1 MESLVPLGVG
11 YRCRRETMRNLHK
24 LLLLAIAAVAA
35 FAFSA
40 SAASAQSGVELLLE
54 DNGHCS
60 DVVMDNHE
68 PTSATCTVHATGTAE
83 LYQHVAGVGEVLFSV
98 CDNEFEAAFNES
110 GAGFIYHQVLTPEG
124 SSCGREVCD
133 EAEGQVGEPGHTNMA
148 WPAQLSEAPG
158 VTPLRLA
165 VTFCL
170 YAHSADPASEGSAGT
185 PCSVNLWVNTDGQH
199 NYEVTSTD
207 PVTGEHA
214 APCVNLGGIV
224 ELEGHWVT
232 GVTPAH
238 PNRFEVVH
246 L

>member
-1 MESLVPLGVG
+1 
-11 YRCRRETMRNLHK
+11 MRNLHK

-40 SAASAQSGVELLLE
+40 SAASAQGVEVLLE

-68 PTSATCTVHATGTAE
+68 PVNATCTVRATGTAE
-83 LYQHVAGVGEVLFSV
+83 LYQHVAGVGEVLFSTCNNV
-98 CDNEFEAAFNES
+98 FEAAFNES
-110 GAGFIYHQVLTPEG
+110 GAGFIYNQILTPEG
-124 SSCGREVCD
+124 GDCGREVCD
-133 EAEGQVGEPGHTNMA
+133 EIEAPRDDEVGHKNLA

-170 YAHSADPASEGSAGT
+170 YAHNEDPASEGTTGT

-207 PVTGEHA
+207 PVTSDHQ

>member
-1 MESLVPLGVG
+1 
-11 YRCRRETMRNLHK
+11 MRKLHK
-24 LLLLAIAAVAA
+24 LLLLVIAAVAA

-40 SAASAQSGVELLLE
+40 SAASGQGVEVLLE

-60 DVVMDNHE
+60 PVVMDNHE
-68 PTSATCTVHATGTAE
+68 PVSATCRVRATGTLE
-83 LYQHVAGVGEVLFSV
+83 FYQHVAGVGEVLFST
-98 CDNEFEAAFNES
+98 CDIEFEAAFNES
-110 GAGFIYHQVLTPEG
+110 GAGFIYNQVLHPEG
-124 SSCGREVCD
+124 VPCGREVCD
-133 EAEGQVGEPGHTNMA
+133 EIEAPRDGEPGHKNLA

-165 VTFCL
+165 FTFCL
-170 YAHSADPASEGSAGT
+170 YAHNFDPASEGTSGT
-185 PCSVNLWVNTDGQH
+185 PCSLNLWVNTDGQH
-199 NYEVTSTD
+199 NYEITSTD
-207 PVTGEHA
+207 PVTGNHE

-224 ELEGHWVT
+224 ELEAHLVT

>member
-1 MESLVPLGVG
+1 
-11 YRCRRETMRNLHK
+11 MRNLHK
-24 LLLLAIAAVAA
+24 LLLLASVAVAA
-35 FAFSA
+35 FAFSV
-40 SAASAQSGVELLLE
+40 SAASAQSGVEVLLE

-60 DVVMDNHE
+60 NVVMDNHE
-68 PTSATCTVHATGTAE
+68 ATSASCRVEATGTAE
-83 LYQHVAGVGEVLFSV
+83 LYQHVAGVGEVRFSV
-98 CDNEFEAAFNES
+98 CDNQFTAAFDES

-133 EAEGQVGEPGHTNMA
+133 EAEAPGGGEPGHENLA

-170 YAHSADPASEGSAGT
+170 YAHNADPASEGSTGT

-199 NYEVTSTD
+199 NYEVTSTN
-207 PVTGEHA
+207 PVTGDHE
-214 APCVNLGGIV
+214 APCVNLDGIV

-232 GVTPAH
+232 AVTPGH

>member
-1 MESLVPLGVG
+1 
-11 YRCRRETMRNLHK
+11 MRNSRK
-24 LLLLAIAAVAA
+24 LLLSVIVAVAA

-40 SAASAQSGVELLLE
+40 SAASAQGVEVLLE

-68 PTSATCTVHATGTAE
+68 PVSATCTVHATGSFAF
-83 LYQHVAGVGEVLFSV
+83 YQHVAGVGEVLFST
-98 CDNEFEAAFNES
+98 CNTEFEAAFNES
-110 GAGFIYHQVLTPEG
+110 GAGFIYNQVLTPEG
-124 SSCGREVCD
+124 SVCGREVCD
-133 EAEGQVGEPGHTNMA
+133 EAEAPSGDETAHKNLA

-165 VTFCL
+165 FTFCL
-170 YAHSADPASEGSAGT
+170 YAHNADPASEGATGT
-185 PCSVNLWVNTDGQH
+185 PCSLNLWVNTDGEH
-199 NYEVTSTD
+199 NYEITSTN
-207 PVTGEHA
+207 PVTGDHE

-224 ELEGHWVT
+224 EIEGHWVT

-246 L
+246 LDQVG